1 MTVREIAQRDRAEW
15 VRMRHALWPGSLAD
29 HEAETRAFFEQRRN
43 PASVW
48 VAEVDEQVVGFL
60 ELEYRSY
67 AEGCISSPVPYIEGW
82 YVDPSRRGQGIGRAL
97 VRVAEVHALASG
109 YREIASDAL
118 IDNTASIAAHG
129 ALGYEEVDRIVCF
142 RRALSDA

>member
-15 VRMRHALWPGSLAD
+15 VRMRDALWPGFLAD
-29 HEAETRAFFEQRRN
+29 HEAETRTFFEQRRS
-43 PASVW
+43 PAAVW
-48 VAEVDEQVVGFL
+48 IAEADGQVVGFL

-67 AEGCISSPVPYIEGW
+67 AEGCTSSPVPYIEGW

-97 VRVAEVHALASG
+97 VRAAEAHAFAAG
-109 YREIASDAL
+109 HREIASDAQ